1 MDEDFRNRRVF
12 EYINILLLCASA
24 VVLIALQL
32 KLYGWILLA
41 AGMTT
46 LFLCR
51 KDFAKNLL
59 LVYLSLGI
67 LGSTSI
73 NTDISYAHMAEMG
86 VALFLALA
94 IPYTISRYIYR
105 DHLVRF
111 RFHHGRR
118 WYRKEILYVLLTAV
132 VTYFL
137 IPFYLRDTAAYLNWS
152 VEPGVSNIVRLF
164 VGTNVLGIW
173 DELFFV
179 STVLGVFRRFFNFVF
194 ANLAQGVLFASFLYE
209 LGFTGWG
216 FGMIF
221 LFALLQGYIFKKTDS
236 LLYIIT
242 IHLTLDFVLFL
253 ALIHAHHPTW
263 LPIFVIG

>member
-1 MDEDFRNRRVF
+1 MSKRFL
-12 EYINILLLCASA
+12 EYANIAILCASA

-32 KLYGWILLA
+32 KLYGWILLVFGA
-41 AGMTT
+41 AT
-46 LFLCR
+46 LLVCR

-59 LVYLSLGI
+59 LVYVSLGI
-67 LGSTSI
+67 LGATRI
-73 NTDISYAHMAEMG
+73 NTDISYGHMVEMG
-86 VALFLALA
+86 IALFLALA
-94 IPYTISRYIYR
+94 IPYTISRYIYK

-118 WYRKEILYVLLTAV
+118 WYRKEIVYVLLTAV
-132 VTYFL
+132 AAYFL

-152 VEPGVSNIVRLF
+152 VEPGASNIIRLF

-179 STVLGVFRRFFNFVF
+179 STVLGIFRKFLIFLW
-194 ANLAQGVLFASFLYE
+194 ANLAQSILFASFLYE

-221 LFALLQGYIFKKTDS
+221 LFALLQGYVFKKTDS
-236 LLYIIT
+236 LLYVIS
-242 IHLTLDFVLFL
+242 IHLTLDFILFL
-253 ALIHAHHPTW
+253 ALIHAHHPAW
-263 LPIFVIG
+263 LPIFATYQ